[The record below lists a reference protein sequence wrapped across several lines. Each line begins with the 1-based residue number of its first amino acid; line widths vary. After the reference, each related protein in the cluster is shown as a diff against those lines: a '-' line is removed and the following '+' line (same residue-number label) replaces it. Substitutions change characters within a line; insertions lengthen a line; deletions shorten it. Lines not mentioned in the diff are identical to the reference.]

1 MYNSLGIILSD
12 ELIASELIKS
22 LSIEYS
28 GIDIKILAEFGN
40 IHRIK
45 NIFLSNCSF
54 VGVEE
59 ILKTEC
65 LIILT
70 DIGHI
75 IDKIKSYNGNII
87 DFSGCLKNLCE
98 NVYDIYE
105 PIRYITNQLFLD
117 SSRVSGNIYL
127 PAAVFGKAGVEELLN
142 QMKNVYNFVNNRES
156 YLGVNLPFNVIFLD
170 HCASDVIKNYV
181 AYMRKEIPLTFSLRL
196 IPVMTGLIADF
207 FYNYNEEPDLSCV
220 ELIDNCSDL
229 IELINEKKIF
239 GIHNAENFT
248 ITIIADYIDVIVSQ
262 ILNILKDE
270 VFIK

>member
-28 GIDIKILAEFGN
+28 GLNIKILAEFGN

-45 NIFLSNCSF
+45 SIFQSNCSY

-70 DIGHI
+70 DIEHI
-75 IDKIKSYNGNII
+75 IDKIKSYNGKII
-87 DFSGCLKNLCE
+87 DFTGYLKNTCK

-105 PIRYITNQLFLD
+105 PVIYIINQLFLD
-117 SSRVSGNIYL
+117 TSRVSGNIYL
-127 PAAVFGKAGVEELLN
+127 PVAVFGKAGVEELLN
-142 QMKNVYNFVNNRES
+142 QMKNVYNFVNNRKS
-156 YLGVNLPFNVIFLD
+156 YLGVNLPFNIVFLD
-170 HCASDVIKNYV
+170 YCSSGVIKNYV
-181 AYMRKEIPLTFSLRL
+181 AYMRKQIPSTFSLRL
-196 IPVMTGLIADF
+196 LPVMTGLIADF
-207 FYNYNEEPDLSCV
+207 FYNYNEEPDLSSV
-220 ELIDNCSDL
+220 ELIDDRSDF
-229 IELINEKKIF
+229 INLINEKKIF
-239 GIHNAENFT
+239 AIHNPETFT
-248 ITIIADYIDVIVSQ
+248 ITIIADYINIIVSQ